1 MSFSKKYA
9 ICNLEKYSLNI
20 VGGEK
25 KRKFVKMDLLFQGS
39 QFIVML
45 MTWLVFMEIDL
56 GYDWRGKKERC
67 IIAFQKSPFLYLNG
81 IHLVDTPGKHWAYFL
96 LPLFQ
101 FFHQLLGE
109 LHYMAPLAQV
119 YKLKLLAT
127 HAFTK
132 FLKEWVVHWKTPII
146 DYGTAIGCC

>member
-1 MSFSKKYA
+1 MVSFSKKYA
-9 ICNLEKYSLNI
+9 IYDLEKYSRW
-20 VGGEK
+20 GEK
-25 KRKFVKMDLLFQGS
+25 KKVCKDGLNVSWFTVYCNVDDLACFYGDRLG
-39 QFIVML
+39 L
-45 MTWLVFMEIDL
+45 WLK
-56 GYDWRGKKERC
+56 GKKERC
-67 IIAFQKSPFLYLNG
+67 QKSPFLYLNG